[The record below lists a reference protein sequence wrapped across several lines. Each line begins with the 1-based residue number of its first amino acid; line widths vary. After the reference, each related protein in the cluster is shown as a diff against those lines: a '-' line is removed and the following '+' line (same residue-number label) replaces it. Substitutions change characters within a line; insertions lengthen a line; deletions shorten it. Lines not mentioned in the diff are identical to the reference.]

1 MKDKVYS
8 PSKVKAINDDGSVRF
23 RLTEKKLD
31 RHGEVVMPDGGDLKN
46 FMKNPV
52 VLFGH
57 GFDKDQGM
65 MPIGKINSDTIKI
78 TDKSID
84 ADVIFDDEGS
94 DGFAKLV
101 AEKVRNGFLNAGS
114 IGFKPIEVSEE
125 PVLRD
130 QTGMT
135 HTKWELMEFS
145 IVPIPALPSA
155 TARREFDELC
165 SKAHQCGLEID
176 DDFYFAIDNVLKYVD
191 DAQVP
196 EIVEKEVK
204 VEVEKAGRVLS
215 SKNRS
220 VIKKSVDTLRES
232 LQVLGDLLEATEQE
246 GSTNSVEEEVES
258 EPEEK
263 EGYLENLKG
272 WNAFVTDFTL
282 LNVKGML
289 DSVEKN

>member
-1 MKDKVYS
+1 MRDKLYS

-31 RHGEVVMPDGGDLKN
+31 RHGEVVLPGGGDLKN

-65 MPIGKINSDTIKI
+65 MPIGRIDPDSIKI
-78 TDKSID
+78 TDKAID
-84 ADVIFDDEGS
+84 ADVIFDDGGS
-94 DGFAKLV
+94 DEFAKLV

-130 QTGMT
+130 QTGLT

-165 SKAHQCGLEID
+165 SKAHECGLEID
-176 DDFYFAIDNVLKYVD
+176 DDFYFAIDNVLQFVEENS
-191 DAQVP
+191 VP
-196 EIVEKEVK
+196 EIIKGK
-204 VEVEKAGRVLS
+204 VEVVVEKAGRVLS

-246 GSTNSVEEEVES
+246 GSSTPVGDEVES

-263 EGYLENLKG
+263 NYIENLKG
-272 WNAFVTDFTL
+272 WNAMVSDFTL
-282 LNVKGML
+282 LNVKSIL
-289 DSVEKN
+289 DSIEKN

>member
-1 MKDKVYS
+1 MRDKLYS

-31 RHGEVVMPDGGDLKN
+31 RHGEVVLPGGGDLKN

-65 MPIGKINSDTIKI
+65 MPIGRIDPDSIKI
-78 TDKSID
+78 TDKAID
-84 ADVIFDDEGS
+84 ADVIFDDGGS
-94 DGFAKLV
+94 DEFAKLV

-130 QTGMT
+130 QTGLT

-165 SKAHQCGLEID
+165 SKAHECGLEID
-176 DDFYFAIDNVLKYVD
+176 DDFYFAIDNVLQFVEENS
-191 DAQVP
+191 VP
-196 EIVEKEVK
+196 EIIKDK
-204 VEVEKAGRVLS
+204 VEVVVEKAGRVLS

-246 GSTNSVEEEVES
+246 GSSTPVEDEVES
-258 EPEEK
+258 KPEEK
-263 EGYLENLKG
+263 NYIENLKG
-272 WNAFVTDFTL
+272 WNAMVSDFTL
-282 LNVKGML
+282 LNVKSIL
-289 DSVEKN
+289 DSIEKN

>member
-1 MKDKVYS
+1 MRDKLYS

-31 RHGEVVMPDGGDLKN
+31 RHGEVVLPGGGDLKN

-65 MPIGKINSDTIKI
+65 MPIGRIDPDSIKI
-78 TDKSID
+78 TDKAID
-84 ADVIFDDEGS
+84 ADVIFDDGGS
-94 DGFAKLV
+94 DEFAKLV

-130 QTGMT
+130 QTGLT

-165 SKAHQCGLEID
+165 SKAHECGLEID
-176 DDFYFAIDNVLKYVD
+176 DDFYFAIDNVLQFVEENS
-191 DAQVP
+191 VP
-196 EIVEKEVK
+196 EIIKGK
-204 VEVEKAGRVLS
+204 VEVVVEKAGRVLS

-246 GSTNSVEEEVES
+246 GSSTPVGDEVES
-258 EPEEK
+258 KPEEK
-263 EGYLENLKG
+263 NYIENLKG
-272 WNAFVTDFTL
+272 WNAMVSDFTL
-282 LNVKGML
+282 LNVKSIL
-289 DSVEKN
+289 DSIEKN